1 MGKKYPYW
9 LPPTGE
15 CPAGDET
22 VLELTTAISGDLEK
36 VIQTLRTSTDD
47 SPERAHALERFAELD
62 GYNLEARAKKI
73 LVGLAFQQSD
83 FDKPA
88 KTLSGGWIMRAH
100 LARLLVMDPD
110 LLMLDEPTNHLDLE
124 TSGWFQSQL
133 QKFSGSLITI
143 SHDREFLNSVC
154 TGILEISNQKI
165 HRYQGDFDHYLVQ
178 KEERLAQHQAAYQ
191 NQQREIAHHEDF
203 IRALSCQGFQGI
215 PGTGTDQA
223 PGENGTDRST

>member
-1 MGKKYPYW
+1 MGLVGANGAGKTTLFSILLGKNQEDEGLIEWERNILIGY
-9 LPPTGE
+9 LPQE
-15 CPAGDET
+15 SAPAGDET
-22 VLELTTAISGDLEK
+22 VLELATAISEDLEK
-36 VIQTLRTSTDD
+36 VIQALRTSNDD

-124 TSGWFQSQL
+124 TLGWFQSQL

-143 SHDREFLNSVC
+143 
-154 TGILEISNQKI
+154 
-165 HRYQGDFDHYLVQ
+165 
-178 KEERLAQHQAAYQ
+178 
-191 NQQREIAHHEDF
+191 
-203 IRALSCQGFQGI
+203 
-215 PGTGTDQA
+215 
-223 PGENGTDRST
+223 

>member
-1 MGKKYPYW
+1 MGLVGANGAGKTTLFSILLGKNQEDEGLIEWERNIRIGY
-9 LPPTGE
+9 LPQE
-15 CPAGDET
+15 SAPAGDET
-22 VLELTTAISGDLEK
+22 VLELATAISEDIEK

-124 TSGWFQSQL
+124 TLGWFQSQL

-143 SHDREFLNSVC
+143 SHDREFLNCVC

-178 KEERLAQHQAAYQ
+178 KKERLAQHQAAY
-191 NQQREIAHHEDF
+191 
-203 IRALSCQGFQGI
+203 
-215 PGTGTDQA
+215 
-223 PGENGTDRST
+223 